1 MEGTRF
7 SVLPDNDNGSTISP
21 STKQNFS
28 ASLTVAQLKRVTVD
42 QRKAEVIKVKRD
54 IQALKKEK
62 KAKKDAAAAEAKEKK
77 VREEAKKEKKQEEAE
92 KEDQDAASE
101 LDLGQDWEK
110 VNRAGKR

>member
-1 MEGTRF
+1 MQGTRF

-28 ASLTVAQLKRVTVD
+28 ANFTIAQLKSLTKD
-42 QRKAEVIKVKRD
+42 QRKAEVNKVKRD

-77 VREEAKKEKKQEEAE
+77 VREEAKNEEKQEEAK
-92 KEDQDAASE
+92 KEDQDEASE